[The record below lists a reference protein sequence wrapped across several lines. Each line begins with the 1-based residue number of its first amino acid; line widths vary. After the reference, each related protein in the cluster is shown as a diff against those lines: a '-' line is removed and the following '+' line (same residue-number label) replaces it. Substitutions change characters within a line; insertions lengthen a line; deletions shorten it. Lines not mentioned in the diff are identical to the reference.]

1 MSSILFSLLF
11 IAVGYT
17 LPQEVK
23 SQSETQISCVT
34 YKIGRIINDSP
45 KKSVRSEELK
55 NHFAEVA
62 NTLNEIEFSLFFTKS
77 KSLFKV
83 VEKLYSASESAAA
96 MALNISNGNN
106 VYYKD
111 TVEKEKITQ
120 TVFANQLFD
129 IKRPYDEYEW
139 AITSESKIISGYRC
153 YKATCEIREYDR
165 RRNIEIVSYP
175 EVWFAPE
182 IPYQYG
188 PRGLDGLPGLV
199 LEGRFSTGIYFY
211 ASKIEFNIKDKAIQ
225 IERPSKGKFVTPEQ
239 YQTIQINVIESDP
252 R

>member
-1 MSSILFSLLF
+1 MKNKIFFLFFVLTGFYYSLH
-11 IAVGYT
+11 AQT
-17 LPQEVK
+17 K
-23 SQSETQISCVT
+23 NKISCVT
-34 YKIGRIINDSP
+34 YKIGRIVNDSP
-45 KKSVRSEELK
+45 KKSVRSTEMK
-55 NHFAEVA
+55 DHFAEIA

-77 KSLFKV
+77 KSLFKA

-106 VYYKD
+106 IYYKD

-182 IPYQYG
+182 LPYQYG

-199 LEGRFSTGIYFY
+199 LEGKFSTGIYFY
-211 ASKIEFNIKDKAIQ
+211 ASKIELAIKDNSVQ
-225 IERPSKGKFVTPEQ
+225 IERPTKGKFVTPEEF
-239 YQTIQINVIESDP
+239 QTIQIEVLENYP

>member
-1 MSSILFSLLF
+1 MKKKFFFLIFVFIGFYYSLH
-11 IAVGYT
+11 A
-17 LPQEVK
+17 QSK
-23 SQSETQISCVT
+23 SKISCVT
-34 YKIGRIINDSP
+34 YKVGRIVNDSP
-45 KKSVRSEELK
+45 KKSVRSTEMK
-55 NHFAEVA
+55 DHFAEIA

-77 KSLFKV
+77 KSLFKA

-182 IPYQYG
+182 LPYQFG

-211 ASKIEFNIKDKAIQ
+211 ASKIELAIKDNSVQ
-225 IERPSKGKFVTPEQ
+225 IERPIKGKFVTPEEF
-239 YQTIQINVIESDP
+239 QTIQIEVLKNYP